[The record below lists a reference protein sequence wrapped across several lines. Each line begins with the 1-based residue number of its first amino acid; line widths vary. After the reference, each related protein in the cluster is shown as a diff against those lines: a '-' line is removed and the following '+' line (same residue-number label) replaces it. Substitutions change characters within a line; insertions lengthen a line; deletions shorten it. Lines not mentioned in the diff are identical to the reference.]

1 VIFVD
6 TGFFFAL
13 LSEDDPDHTR
23 ATEVFETFEG
33 QRLPDLLIT
42 TNHVVFETITLARA
56 RAGHA
61 LAVEAGDMLY
71 SEKLARIHHATA
83 GEEAEAFEYLRKY
96 RDKDYSAVDCLS
108 FVLMDKLGITE
119 ALAVDSDFGHRFLVR
134 PGRPTR

>member
-1 VIFVD
+1 
-6 TGFFFAL
+6 
-13 LSEDDPDHTR
+13 
-23 ATEVFETFEG
+23 
-33 QRLPDLLIT
+33 
-42 TNHVVFETITLARA
+42 
-56 RAGHA
+56 
-61 LAVEAGDMLY
+61 VEAGEMLY

-83 GEEAEAFEYLRKY
+83 EEEAEAFEYLRKY